1 MHIYG
6 LVPSECITPSTPL
19 FEALLSYAPIDPIR
33 VYALAGELSLSAL
46 AEQTSS
52 HLLSYNLADI
62 SDDLAKRMG
71 AKYLRR
77 LMVLHLTRLEEL
89 KRIILCPPS
98 PHLPTRECDA
108 SDQKNLSRA
117 WPLAASYLAWDSSP
131 GKAFPD
137 FFLGFFNHFL

>member
-19 FEALLSYAPIDPIR
+19 FEALFSYAPSDPIR
-33 VYALAGELSLSAL
+33 LYTLAGEHSLSAL

-52 HLLSYNLADI
+52 HLLSFNLADI

-71 AKYLRR
+71 AKFLRR

-89 KRIILCPPS
+89 KRIILRPPP
-98 PHLPTRECDA
+98 PHVPTRECDVL
-108 SDQKNLSRA
+108 DQKNLSRA

-131 GKAFPD
+131 GM
-137 FFLGFFNHFL
+137 